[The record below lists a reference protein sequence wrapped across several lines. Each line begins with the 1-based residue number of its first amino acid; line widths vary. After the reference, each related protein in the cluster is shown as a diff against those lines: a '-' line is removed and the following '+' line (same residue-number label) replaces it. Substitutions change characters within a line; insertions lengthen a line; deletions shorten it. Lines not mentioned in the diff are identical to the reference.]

1 MRSTRTVPSRG
12 GAPANRPLLAPA
24 WHRRAAAAVAVAAM
38 AVLVAACSGSS
49 GPSSASATSSGNG
62 KPSGKVG
69 DVLTVGFPAAPPS
82 LDPAKAHGHS
92 GIFFYELAY
101 EPLIVLDS
109 EGHYEP
115 GLAASWNYVGADNK
129 TFVLNLR
136 SGVKF
141 SDGSQ
146 LTAQGVA
153 GYFSYLQKAAGQ
165 NAALFAGATITATAP
180 LQVTIKTAK
189 PNPDLAYDMT
199 QDVMAG
205 EVISPAALKSPAS
218 LGTQTFGAGPYELSA
233 AQSTSGSVYTYV
245 PNPNY
250 YDKAA
255 LHYKKVVV
263 KIIQNPQST
272 LQAMETGQINI
283 TLGDSTTLAAA
294 KKAGFADSAATIT
307 NNVTGVTLAD
317 RGGTTAKALA
327 DPRVRQALNYATDR
341 TAIVNA
347 LFPGDTPTSEMATP
361 GTSGYD
367 PSLVNAY
374 PYDVAKA
381 KALLAQAGYPH
392 GFTLNLITTDTN
404 SQSLLAQTL
413 AQQWQQVGVTVK
425 VDDVA
430 NGNAYVAQAL
440 SGQFPAF
447 TNNTTILPLATLG
460 TSLFLPNA
468 AYNPYHY
475 TDPTLESLY
484 AQDVVASGAA
494 KAALDKK
501 IVAHLVQQA
510 WFVPVVAQGLPVYVS
525 PTVTGAAVT
534 PPTSY
539 PVLYDLQP
547 AA

>member
-1 MRSTRTVPSRG
+1 
-12 GAPANRPLLAPA
+12 
-24 WHRRAAAAVAVAAM
+24 M

-49 GPSSASATSSGNG
+49 GSSNPSATSSGNG
-62 KPSGKVG
+62 KPSGQVG
-69 DVLTVGFPAAPPS
+69 DLVTVGFPAAPPS

-92 GIFFYELAY
+92 GIFFNELAY
-101 EPLIVLDS
+101 EPLIVLD
-109 EGHYEP
+109 GNGQYKP
-115 GLAASWNYVGADNK
+115 GLATSWNYVGSDNK

-141 SDGSQ
+141 SDGSA
-146 LTAQGVA
+146 LTGQGVA
-153 GYFSYLQKAAGQ
+153 DYFAYLQKAAGQ
-165 NAALFAGATITATAP
+165 NAALFAGDTIRATGP

-205 EVISPAALKSPAS
+205 EVISPAGLASPVS
-218 LGTQTFGAGPYELSA
+218 LGTQTFGAGPYVLRT
-233 AQSTSGSVYTYV
+233 AQSTSGSVYTYL

-255 LHYKKVVV
+255 LHYKKIVI
-263 KIIQNPQST
+263 KIIQSPQST
-272 LQAMETGQINI
+272 LEAMETGQIDLA
-283 TLGDSTTLAAA
+283 LGDSTTLAAA
-294 KKAGFADSAATIT
+294 KKARFLDSGATIT

-317 RGGTTAKALA
+317 RGGTMAKPLA

-347 LFPGDTPTSEMATP
+347 LFPGNTPTSEMATP
-361 GTSGYD
+361 GTEGYD

-381 KALLAQAGYPH
+381 KALLAEAGYAN
-392 GFTLNLITTDTN
+392 GFSLELITTDTN
-404 SQSLLAQTL
+404 SQNLLAEAL

-425 VDDVA
+425 IDDVA

-440 SGQFPAF
+440 SGKFPAF
-447 TNNTTILPLATLG
+447 TNNTTITPLATLG

-468 AYNPYHY
+468 AYNPFHY
-475 TDPTLESLY
+475 TDATLQNLY
-484 AQDVVASGAA
+484 DQDVVSSGEA
-494 KAALDKK
+494 KTAIDKK
-501 IVAHLVQQA
+501 IEADLVQQA
-510 WFVPVVAQGLPVYVS
+510 WFVPVVAQGLPVYAS
-525 PTVTGAAVT
+525 PTVTGTTVK